1 MFPDRT
7 ETQRLVIRA
16 WKPED
21 APLLHAAVT
30 ASVEHL
36 RPWMPWIAFEPQ
48 TVEERRALIEQW
60 QIDAAGGKDH
70 VYGVFSAETGEVLG
84 GTGLHNRVGPGG
96 IEIGYWVHVDHCG
109 HGYATEPSQARTNT
123 AFGVDGIERVEI
135 HTDKAN
141 ELSAR
146 IPDRLGFT
154 RTEEVERPI
163 VAPGEVGI
171 NQTWIL
177 RRENWTD
184 RRDGR

>member
-1 MFPDRT
+1 MAALPERI

-30 ASVEHL
+30 ASTEHL

-60 QIDAAGGKDH
+60 QIDAADGKDH

-96 IEIGYWVHVDHCG
+96 IEIGYWIHVDHCG
-109 HGYATEPSQARTNT
+109 QGYATELSRALTDT
-123 AFGVDGIERVEI
+123 AFGLERIERVEI

-146 IPDRLGFT
+146 IPPRLGYT
-154 RTEEVERPI
+154 LTEEAPREI
-163 VAPGEVGI
+163 VAPGEIGI
-171 NQTWIL
+171 NQTWTL
-177 RRENWTD
+177 Q
-184 RRDGR
+184 RDQ